1 MENEI
6 ENRIRFNKAKCWI
19 FNKQTFGKL
28 LKYVFQRVREVKLM
42 MSLEL
47 EEGEKKD
54 LKEKR
59 KQKMRE
65 RRRRRK
71 EYGGERKKIQRKT
84 TLMAESEENY
94 KAS

>member
-6 ENRIRFNKAKCWI
+6 ENRIRFNKAKCCI

-28 LKYVFQRVREVKLM
+28 LKYVFQRVREVKLG

-54 LKEKR
+54 LKERR

-65 RRRRRK
+65 RRRRK
-71 EYGGERKKIQRKT
+71 GYGGGRKKIQRKT
-84 TLMAESEENY
+84 TLMAENEENY